1 MSDLSEYL
9 PSELLVSESTKP
21 ILGNQCRKRAEQQS
35 CSMRFPTVEES
46 NSIKDELVE
55 ESNSIKDELV
65 EESNSIKDEFEEEI
79 NGKTEGLTNI
89 DKISMELLMNNHLFT
104 KYLSKVDSN
113 KYNELMLYRK
123 KIRDFKHDI
132 MTMTDQ
138 LLRDP
143 DAQFNNDIRESFH
156 NYIKSSINYLESQNQ
171 QEKSTKDPYS
181 DDSDED
187 ILFDE
192 KYMNDNPEQPFPKS
206 FWGKQVHKQP
216 DLTNQVVIPLS
227 KSVVENRRS
236 SLLSNRNK
244 SLQNDIRAFS
254 TRK

>member
-1 MSDLSEYL
+1 MTDLSEYQ
-9 PSELLVSESTKP
+9 PS
-21 ILGNQCRKRAEQQS
+21 
-35 CSMRFPTVEES
+35 
-46 NSIKDELVE
+46 ELVE
-55 ESNSIKDELV
+55 ESNSIKDELA

-113 KYNELMLYRK
+113 KYDELMLYRK
-123 KIRDFKHDI
+123 KIRDYKHDI

-156 NYIKSSINYLESQNQ
+156 NYVKSSINYLENQNQ
-171 QEKSTKDPYS
+171 SEKSTKDPYS

-192 KYMNDNPEQPFPKS
+192 KYMNDSTSSVDFTNRRSVTSTDDPEQPFPKS

-216 DLTNQVVIPLS
+216 DLTNLVVIPLS

-236 SLLSNRNK
+236 SLLSNRDK

>member
-1 MSDLSEYL
+1 MSDTSEHQPL
-9 PSELLVSESTKP
+9 K
-21 ILGNQCRKRAEQQS
+21 
-35 CSMRFPTVEES
+35 
-46 NSIKDELVE
+46 LVE
-55 ESNSIKDELV
+55 ESNT
-65 EESNSIKDEFEEEI
+65 IKDEFEEEI
-79 NGKTEGLTNI
+79 NGKTQDLCGLTNI

-123 KIRDFKHDI
+123 KIHDYKHDI

-143 DAQFNNDIRESFH
+143 NAQFNNDIRESFH
-156 NYIKSSINYLESQNQ
+156 NYIKSSIHYLENQNQ

-187 ILFDE
+187 VLFDE
-192 KYMNDNPEQPFPKS
+192 KYMNESTHICDNPGRVWSEALRASTTKFEGS
-206 FWGKQVHKQP
+206 FATGELWGKQVNKQP
-216 DLTNQVVIPLS
+216 DLTTDVVIPLS

-236 SLLSNRNK
+236 SLLSNKNK

-254 TRK
+254 TKK

>member
-1 MSDLSEYL
+1 MESSKDIRIHIQNILFVIRIVMTDISEH
-9 PSELLVSESTKP
+9 
-21 ILGNQCRKRAEQQS
+21 QS
-35 CSMRFPTVEES
+35 S
-46 NSIKDELVE
+46 ELVE
-55 ESNSIKDELV
+55 EISD
-65 EESNSIKDEFEEEI
+65 
-79 NGKTEGLTNI
+79 KTEGLTNI

-113 KYNELMLYRK
+113 KYDELMLYRK
-123 KIRDFKHDI
+123 KIHDYKHDI

-143 DAQFNNDIRESFH
+143 NTQFNNDIRVSFH
-156 NYIKSSINYLESQNQ
+156 NYVKSSIQYLENQNL

-187 ILFDE
+187 VLFDE
-192 KYMNDNPEQPFPKS
+192 KYMNDNPTIRSKVEDSFPKS

-216 DLTNQVVIPLS
+216 DLTNQVVMPLS
-227 KSVVENRRS
+227 KSVVENRIS

>member
-1 MSDLSEYL
+1 MSDLSEY
-9 PSELLVSESTKP
+9 
-21 ILGNQCRKRAEQQS
+21 QS
-35 CSMRFPTVEES
+35 S
-46 NSIKDELVE
+46 ELVE
-55 ESNSIKDELV
+55 ESNNIKDELA
-65 EESNSIKDEFEEEI
+65 EESNNIKDEFEEEI

-113 KYNELMLYRK
+113 KYDELMLYRK
-123 KIRDFKHDI
+123 KIRDYKHDI

-143 DAQFNNDIRESFH
+143 DAQFNNEIRESFH
-156 NYIKSSINYLESQNQ
+156 NYIKSSINYLENQNQ
-171 QEKSTKDPYS
+171 PEKSTKDPYS

-192 KYMNDNPEQPFPKS
+192 KYMNDSTSSVDNPEQPFPKS
-206 FWGKQVHKQP
+206 FWSEKCSFSTTNDRGSEASGVVWGKQVHKQP
-216 DLTNQVVIPLS
+216 DLTNLVVIPLS

>member
-1 MSDLSEYL
+1 MTDISEHQT
-9 PSELLVSESTKP
+9 S
-21 ILGNQCRKRAEQQS
+21 
-35 CSMRFPTVEES
+35 
-46 NSIKDELVE
+46 ELVE
-55 ESNSIKDELV
+55 EISD
-65 EESNSIKDEFEEEI
+65 
-79 NGKTEGLTNI
+79 KTEGLTNI

-113 KYNELMLYRK
+113 KYDELMLYRK
-123 KIRDFKHDI
+123 KIHDYKHDI

-138 LLRDP
+138 LLRDHNS
-143 DAQFNNDIRESFH
+143 QFNNDIRVSFH
-156 NYIKSSINYLESQNQ
+156 NYVKSSIQYLENQNL
-171 QEKSTKDPYS
+171 QEKGTKDPYS

-187 ILFDE
+187 VLFDE
-192 KYMNDNPEQPFPKS
+192 KYMNDNPTICDEREPSFPK
-206 FWGKQVHKQP
+206 WGKQP
-216 DLTNQVVIPLS
+216 DLTNPVVIPLS

>member
-1 MSDLSEYL
+1 MSDLSEYQ
-9 PSELLVSESTKP
+9 PTEL
-21 ILGNQCRKRAEQQS
+21 
-35 CSMRFPTVEES
+35 VEES
-46 NSIKDELVE
+46 NSNKDELVE
-55 ESNSIKDELV
+55 ESNSNKDEFV
-65 EESNSIKDEFEEEI
+65 EENNSIKDEFDEEI
-79 NGKTEGLTNI
+79 NAKTEGLTNI

-113 KYNELMLYRK
+113 KYDELMLYRK
-123 KIRDFKHDI
+123 KIRDYKHDI

-156 NYIKSSINYLESQNQ
+156 NYIKSSINYLENQNQ
-171 QEKSTKDPYS
+171 SEKSTKDPYS

-192 KYMNDNPEQPFPKS
+192 KYMNDSTICDDPEQPFPKS
-206 FWGKQVHKQP
+206 FWGKQIHKQP
-216 DLTNQVVIPLS
+216 DLTNQVVMPLT

-254 TRK
+254 IRK